1 MQRLQEKFLGRSEL
15 PPELTDYEVVDF
27 FTLSDADKKSLN
39 LHFPPDARSPS
50 DRRILAALQLGFL
63 KFTGNKLDSYSVIP
77 RKLLEHLKLQ
87 LELDQVPAIASLAR
101 LNARAETRRRALI
114 WAMDRAAFKA
124 PTPKTDRQLADHLA
138 EVARTATSVDELL
151 LASRSWMFRN
161 RLLMRAER
169 ALLDK
174 CRRAF
179 KDSEESLYKEICA
192 AIPAATR
199 TQWFKQVMELHEDK
213 TRTVLEWLQEP
224 PRKRTRK
231 TMDDH
236 FAKIDYL
243 REMGVDKVSLGS
255 ITVERQR
262 QYARQLQHRKPS
274 RLMRLD
280 EQSRTLELVCFLVYA
295 LMQASDI
302 GIQFHAKGTSS
313 MVGQARQDAIK
324 LEAVHLTAFQH
335 AAADIHVLIQ
345 NHNLDAAA
353 LREQIGDVLGSLDAK
368 LYYKRPEATRE
379 QLTEKYKTVRRNMRN
394 LLQLDI
400 RASGDSLGWQAL
412 STLKKMYQQKN
423 FVPHADVKLPCRPSW
438 NALVNESPDPA
449 VRMRAFE
456 ASVAIEVQRDFNRGA
471 LYCPHSEAY
480 REQDEILIS
489 RKLWSKQRRRHYQ
502 ELGLPE
508 DVKDFLQPQLDRL
521 QAGLLA
527 LGKAVEAGDFAIVD
541 GGLVALSKEQD
552 EKPDGLAMYEALL
565 TKEIGDVQFPDLIV
579 EMDGD
584 IQVTWHLNDGRP
596 PANAPELRELYGG
609 LIGHGT
615 DRTAKAVAMSI
626 RGLTPEQV
634 SAAMR
639 RMEAGNVLRAANEA
653 VNQYTLRFP
662 VSRLFGTGAWASADM
677 MSLQARRDMHNARRE
692 PRLKVPAI
700 GLYSHVSDRNVISY
714 DQIIVLQTRQA
725 GHAWEGA
732 LRQTDTDLSHLAVDS
747 HGYTLWVL
755 GASKHS
761 RLDLCPRVADMGP
774 IKLCVPRGIKV
785 PEVLKPIT
793 LPLSLKVY
801 QENYDE
807 LVRVAASVADGT
819 TNAIVAARHF
829 GSAARGQTIHTAGV
843 TFGKLLRTN
852 FICELYTNPTFRRE
866 WFRVLDQGEAM
877 HQLNHAIH
885 PGRISRDRGRR
896 IEELTAVSG
905 AVTLLSN
912 LVVAWSTKHMQQA
925 LGRLAARGQ
934 AIPEEMVKHFS
945 PVRFGNI
952 NLGGMLEFDVERHMA
967 RITGG
972 LLRSRKA
979 S

>member
-1 MQRLQEKFLGRSEL
+1 VQRLQEKFLGRTEL
-15 PPELTDYEVVDF
+15 PAELTDYEVVDF

-39 LHFPPDARSPS
+39 LRFPPTARSPS
-50 DRRILAALQLGFL
+50 DRRILAALLLGFL
-63 KFTGNKLDSYSVIP
+63 KFTGGKLDSYSVIP

-87 LELDQVPAIASLAR
+87 LDLDRVPAIASLAR
-101 LNARAETRRRALI
+101 LNARAETRRQALI
-114 WAMDRAAFKA
+114 WAMDRAGFKA
-124 PTPKTDRQLADHLA
+124 PNSKTDRQLAEHLG
-138 EVARTATSVDELL
+138 EVARTVTSVDELL
-151 LASRSWMFRN
+151 LAARGWMFRN
-161 RLLMRAER
+161 KLLMRAER

-179 KDSEESLYKEICA
+179 QNSEESLYKEICA

-199 TQWFKQVMELHEDK
+199 AQWFQQVMEQHEDK
-213 TRTVLEWLQEP
+213 TRTILEWLQEP

-236 FAKIDYL
+236 FTKIDFL

-262 QYARQLQHRKPS
+262 YYARELQHRKPS

-280 EQSRTLELVCFLVYA
+280 EQTRTLELVCFLVYA

-302 GIQFHAKGTSS
+302 GIQFHAKGTTRII
-313 MVGQARQDAIK
+313 GEARQAAIN

-335 AAADIHVLIQ
+335 AAEDIHSLIQ
-345 NHNLDAAA
+345 NHDLDAVA
-353 LREQIGDVLGSLDAK
+353 LREQIGNVLGGLDSK

-379 QLTEKYKTVRRNMRN
+379 QLTEKYKTVRKNMRN

-400 RASGDSLGWQAL
+400 RASDDSLGWRGL

-423 FVPHADVKLPCRPSW
+423 FVPPADVKLPCRPSW
-438 NALVNESPDPA
+438 NTLVNESPDPA

-456 ASVAIEVQRDFNRGA
+456 ASVSIEVQRDFNRGA

-489 RKLWSKQRRRHYQ
+489 RKMWSKQRRRHYQ
-502 ELGLPE
+502 ALGLPE
-508 DVKDFLQPQLDRL
+508 NVEDFLQPQLDRL

-527 LGKAVEAGDFAIVD
+527 LGKAVEAGDFAIVN
-541 GGLVALSKEQD
+541 GGLAALSKEQD
-552 EKPDGLAMYEALL
+552 VKPEGLAMYDALL
-565 TKEIGDVQFPDLIV
+565 TREIGDVQFPDLIV
-579 EMDGD
+579 EMDAD
-584 IQVTWHLNDGRP
+584 TQFSWHLNGGRP
-596 PANAPELRELYGG
+596 PATAQELREIYAG
-609 LIGHGT
+609 LLGHGT

-626 RGLTPEQV
+626 RGLAPDQV

-639 RMEAGNVLRAANEA
+639 RIEAGNVLLAANEA
-653 VNQYTLRFP
+653 ANQYTLRIP
-662 VSRLFGTGAWASADM
+662 ASKLSGTGTWASADM

-692 PRLKVPAI
+692 PRLQVPAI

-732 LRQTDTDLSHLAVDS
+732 LRQTDIDLSHLAVDS

-755 GASKHS
+755 GASKHC
-761 RLDLCPRVADMGP
+761 RLDLCPRIADMGP
-774 IKLCVPRGIKV
+774 IKLCVPKGIKV
-785 PEVLKPIT
+785 PEVLKPIV
-793 LPLSLKVY
+793 LPLSLKAY

-829 GSAARGQTIHTAGV
+829 GSAARGQKVHTAGV

-852 FICELYTNPTFRRE
+852 FICEVYTNPTFRRE

-896 IEELTAVSG
+896 IEELAAVSG

-912 LVVAWSTKHMQQA
+912 LVVAWSTKHMQ
-925 LGRLAARGQ
+925 LSLDRLAARGQ
-934 AIPEEMVKHFS
+934 AVPEEMARHFS

-952 NLGGMLEFDVERHMA
+952 NLGGILDFDVERHLA
-967 RITGG
+967 RISGG
-972 LLRSRKA
+972 LLRSRKTG
-979 S
+979 